1 MTPRD
6 TRTGDVLE
14 SMILPSLARGGYSF
28 LKRQNVGTRPGGGK
42 HIVDATATKDG
53 RSILISSK
61 WQQVGGTA
69 EQKIPFEVICLL
81 KALRNNQGRFQQ
93 GYVVLGGEG
102 WTLRRFYVDGGL
114 KEYISGTNQVK
125 ITTLETFVALANK
138 GEL

>member
-14 SMILPSLARGGYSF
+14 SMILPSLVRGGYSF
-28 LKRQNVGTRPGGGK
+28 LKRQNVGTRSGGGN
-42 HIVDATATKDG
+42 HIVDATATKDT
-53 RSILISSK
+53 RSLLISSK

-81 KALRNNQGRFQQ
+81 KALRDSQGRFQRA
-93 GYVVLGGEG
+93 YLVLGGEG

-114 KEYISGTNQVK
+114 NEYISGTQ
-125 ITTLETFVALANK
+125 
-138 GEL
+138 